1 MRAIDFT
8 RQTREAGCLSDLAL
22 DRLVAGEAVA
32 AASAHA
38 AGCARCTARLDE
50 FRRAR
55 DEAQPLLDA
64 IRARTRAADVGR
76 VVPLK
81 RRVWLRAV
89 VPLVAAAALVLLF
102 LPRLLKPA
110 AGVRE
115 KGSSALA
122 LDVVVRHAD
131 GRVEALA
138 PNGRVR
144 PGEAIRF
151 LVTTPRAGHLVILG
165 LDAAGKVSVY
175 VADGDDAH
183 PVARGQKQPMPGS
196 IVLDATPGAE
206 RLVALECESRFDVAR
221 AVDAGRRSLERAA
234 QDPRRAGALDLPGC
248 EEAALTMDKSQ

>member
-55 DEAQPLLDA
+55 DEARPLLDA
-64 IRARTRAADVGR
+64 IRARSDDPAAR
-76 VVPLK
+76 VVPL
-81 RRVWLRAV
+81 RRRAWLRAV
-89 VPLVAAAALVLLF
+89 VPLVAAAALLMLF
-102 LPRLLKPA
+102 LPRLLEPA

-151 LVTTPRAGHLVILG
+151 LVTTPRAGQLVILG

-175 VADGDDAH
+175 VADGDDPH

-234 QDPRRAGALDLPGC
+234 KDPRRAGALDLPGC